1 MKSEKLAVGI
11 VAVSF
16 LLLTG
21 FTAQSD
27 AGVNVNVGIF
37 APPLAYEVPAPPPMV
52 VIPGTYVYAVPDG
65 GVNMLFYHGYW
76 WRPYEGRWYRSARYN
91 DSWAYVRSERV
102 PRAVIELP
110 PDYHRHFASGP
121 RIAHEDMQ
129 RNWKSWERDR
139 YWDRQGDRRERHEE
153 RREHGDRGDR
163 EERHGERDRF

>member
-1 MKSEKLAVGI
+1 MKSEIIAVGI

-16 LLLTG
+16 LWLTG

-37 APPLAYEVPAPPPMV
+37 APPLAYEVPASPPMV
-52 VIPGTYVYAVPDG
+52 VIPGTYAYAV
-65 GVNMLFYHGYW
+65 
-76 WRPYEGRWYRSARYN
+76 PYEGRWYRSARYN
-91 DSWAYVRSERV
+91 GSWAYVRSERV

-121 RIAHEDMQ
+121 RIAYEDMQ
-129 RNWKSWERDR
+129 RNWKSWERDS
-139 YWDRQGDRRERHEE
+139 YWDRQGDQRERHEE

-163 EERHGERDRF
+163 GERHGERDRY